1 MISSSST
8 IEFLI
13 LQISVAFSPGLI
25 IALIVNESVQ
35 KSRKNGLQVAAG
47 AASGAIFITLITAT
61 VVAFVFNLIP
71 GILTTIYI
79 VGIIYIIYKGIK
91 TIRAAIETDA
101 PEIALETV
109 TNVAKKLD
117 GTYAPEIASESFK
130 AGMKLNLL
138 NPKMWVFYLS
148 VLPIF
153 VESESNI
160 FQSLI
165 YLGTLTIG
173 VNLIADITYAFLS
186 SYFFGSSS
194 LKSKK
199 LINNVSGFCLILI
212 GAYLFFSRFF

>member
-47 AASGAIFITLITAT
+47 AATGAVFITLITAT

-71 GILTTIYI
+71 GILTSIYI
-79 VGIIYIIYKGIK
+79 VGIIYIIYKGVK
-91 TIRAAIETDA
+91 TIRAEIEIDA
-101 PEIALETV
+101 PKV
-109 TNVAKKLD
+109 T
-117 GTYAPEIASESFK
+117 SESFK

-153 VESESNI
+153 VESESSI

-173 VNLIADITYAFLS
+173 VNLVADITYAFLS

-199 LINNVSGFCLILI
+199 IINNVSGLCLILI
-212 GAYLFFSRFF
+212 GAYLLFSRFF

>member
-1 MISSSST
+1 MISSIAT

-47 AASGAIFITLITAT
+47 AASGAVFITLITAT
-61 VVAFVFNLIP
+61 VVAFVFSLVP

-91 TIRAAIETDA
+91 TIKAEIITDI
-101 PEIALETV
+101 PEV
-109 TNVAKKLD
+109 
-117 GTYAPEIASESFK
+117 ASESFK

-153 VESESNI
+153 VESASNI

-165 YLGTLTIG
+165 YLGILTIG
-173 VNLIADITYAFLS
+173 VNLVADITYAFLS
-186 SYFFGSSS
+186 SYFFGHSS
-194 LKSKK
+194 LRSKK
-199 LINNVSGFCLILI
+199 IINNISGVCLILI
-212 GAYLFFSRFF
+212 GVYLFFSRFF